1 MIVITGATG
10 NTGKPAVEALLAA
23 GEKVRAIGRSAEHLA
38 PLAQKGAEP
47 FVGDANNAATM
58 TKAFEGADAVYLM
71 LPSNPQSSDV
81 LGDEAKITDAYVEA
95 ITKSGVKHVVVL
107 SSIGAELS
115 EKTGPVLGLHH
126 LEEKM
131 KTIPGLNVL
140 ALRPVAFMDNLF
152 MSAAPMR
159 KMGFLPGPAP
169 SEVPAP
175 MIATRDIGAYAARR
189 LAARDFTGFR
199 VQELHGQRDITMKEV
214 VAIVGNAIGK
224 PGLSYMQVPFMML
237 EPALVQSG
245 MSKNLASL
253 LIDLWKAQ
261 ASGLVK
267 TLEPRSPAN
276 TTPTSIE
283 AFVAEVFAPAFLSNA
298 ANA

>member
-10 NTGKPAVEALLAA
+10 NTGKPAVEALLTA
-23 GEKVRAIGRSAEHLA
+23 GEKVRAIGRNVEHLA
-38 PLAQKGAEP
+38 PLAQKGAET
-47 FVGDANNAATM
+47 FVGHANDAAAM
-58 TKAFEGADAVYLM
+58 TKAFQGAEAVYLM
-71 LPSNPQSSDV
+71 LPSNPKSEDI

-95 ITKSGVKHVVVL
+95 ITKSGVKHVVLL

-115 EKTGPVLGLHH
+115 EKTGPVLGLHN
-126 LEEKM
+126 LEEKI

-140 ALRPVAFMDNLF
+140 SLRPVAFMDNLF
-152 MSAAPMR
+152 MSAAPLR

-169 SEVPAP
+169 SDVPAP

-189 LAARDFTGFR
+189 LAARDFTGFS
-199 VQELHGQRDITMKEV
+199 VQELHGQRDITMKEL
-214 VAIVGNAIGK
+214 VAIVGKAIGK
-224 PGLSYMQVPFMML
+224 PGLSYMQVPYMML

-253 LIDLWKAQ
+253 LIDLWKSQ
-261 ASGLVK
+261 ASGLMK
-267 TLEPRSPAN
+267 ALEPRGPAN

-283 AFVAEVFAPAFLSNA
+283 TFVTEVFAPAYLAQA
-298 ANA
+298 ASA